1 MMKYQLALQFP
12 GRSEADYRAVVSLEA
27 ALIAALADAAEVDG
41 NGVGPDAIN
50 LFIFTDDPAAT
61 FAKVKPLLERRE
73 QLEWVTAAYRE
84 VDADRYTVIWPTDWR
99 KEFRI
104 A

>member
-1 MMKYQLALQFP
+1 VKYQLALQFP
-12 GRSEADYRAVVSLEA
+12 GRSAADYDTMVALEA
-27 ALIAALADAAEVDG
+27 ALIAALAEAAEVDG
-41 NGVGPDAIN
+41 HDVGTDAMN

-61 FAKVKPLLERRE
+61 FELAKPVLECHE

-84 VDADRYTVIWPTDWR
+84 VTGDRYTVIWPPDWR

-104 A
+104 T

>member
-1 MMKYQLALQFP
+1 MRYQLALQFP
-12 GRSEADYRAVVSLEA
+12 GRSQADYDTTVALEE
-27 ALIAALADAAEVDG
+27 ALIAALGAAAEVDG
-41 NGVGPDAIN
+41 HDVGADAMS
-50 LFIFTDDPAAT
+50 LFIFTDAPAAT
-61 FAKVKPLLERRE
+61 FEQVKPLLERKD

-84 VDADRYTVIWPTDWR
+84 VSAERWTVLWPPDWR

>member
-1 MMKYQLALQFP
+1 MKYQLALQFP
-12 GRSEADYRAVVSLEA
+12 GRSVADYDTMVALEA
-27 ALIAALADAAEVDG
+27 ALIAALGEAAEVDG
-41 NGVGPDAIN
+41 HDVGTDTMN
-50 LFIFTDDPAAT
+50 LFIFTDNPAAT
-61 FAKVKPLLERRE
+61 FELVKPLLERYE

-84 VDADRYTVIWPTDWR
+84 VAVDRYTVIWPPDWR

>member
-12 GRSEADYRAVVSLEA
+12 GSSEADYHAIDSLEK
-27 ALIAALADAAEVDG
+27 ALITALGDAAEVDG

-50 LFIFTDDPAAT
+50 VFIFTDDPAAT
-61 FAKVKPLLERRE
+61 FEQVKPLLERRE

-84 VDADRYTVIWPTDWR
+84 VNADRYTVIWPTDWR